1 MEIIYAVVALGSM
14 GLVCG
19 LLLAGASKYFSI
31 EHDERHSQIVK
42 ALPGANCGGC
52 GYAGCSDFAHA
63 VISGK
68 ATPSGCPVC
77 HSKTRDKIIEI
88 MDNHY

>member
-1 MEIIYAVVALGSM
+1 MEIIYAVVVLGSM

-19 LLLAGASKYFSI
+19 LLLAGASKYFSV
-31 EHDERHSQIVK
+31 EHDERHPQIVK

-52 GYAGCSDFAHA
+52 GYAGCYDFAHA

-68 ATPSGCPVC
+68 APHNDCPVGGTK
-77 HSKTRDKIIEI
+77 SSDKIAKI
-88 MDNHY
+88 MDKH